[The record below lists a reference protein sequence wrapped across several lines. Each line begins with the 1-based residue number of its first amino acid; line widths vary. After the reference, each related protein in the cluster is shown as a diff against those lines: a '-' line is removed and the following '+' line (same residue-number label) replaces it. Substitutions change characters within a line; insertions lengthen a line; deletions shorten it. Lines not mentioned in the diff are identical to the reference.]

1 MVEKPADEPTITAKL
16 VLTLIIVV
24 LAIFYV
30 FVIAG
35 IAVILIIFFIL
46 WLRKEI
52 TSKNLRNGDKKIT

>member
-16 VLTLIIVV
+16 VVTLIIFF

>member
-1 MVEKPADEPTITAKL
+1 
-16 VLTLIIVV
+16 
-24 LAIFYV
+24 
-30 FVIAG
+30 VIAG